1 MARQQRIDPGKIVPT
16 AKPVQ
21 TFFKATPDNVAPAAN
36 VPKFGNVKG
45 INIIQ
50 RGSVANVQG
59 YNSFS
64 QLSEAIG
71 KLMPAFDAG
80 AKLLASNEYER
91 GSNEMLRAAENLNTE
106 SLYKLIQ
113 HSTLSKEIEKQDPIA
128 GIQMDEMNMYR
139 RAGALNQASEI
150 TKSFVK
156 PMFDYAWA
164 QSGGKLAFLDPGHPD
179 ILKTKARV
187 TNAITSIFG
196 LDEFSPGF
204 QKKVAP
210 LITRES
216 EAFSEKHFQANLKL
230 KKDSM
235 TVQTALGFENILLN
249 TNIGPNY
256 ENLPVLRET
265 IRGYWDQRRVES
277 GLGGESAA
285 MIKKSILQTAKRM
298 QLLIKTGNPQQQAQ
312 ALRALEIMSLLPA
325 GLGQR
330 SKDPTEDA
338 IGSLD
343 NDITIGDAY
352 GPEIYVNR
360 ASVDEAF
367 YKVRDRAQ
375 KNAKAL
381 FDGAYGKKLFDA
393 YLKNDVKLIQEI
405 ESEIYADNQT
415 ADFDRIG
422 KQEFIKN
429 IREGAD
435 NQRESNIELL
445 NKENVNNFMNKWAS
459 TFGSDWN
466 PKEANEEFMKIYEKI
481 EYSQYK
487 MDVLQQKENLFQS
500 QLTDA
505 NNAVNNTDLKKLIND
520 EMKVITEQYYPELF
534 ARLMIEG
541 GETDVLKYMQNKDL
555 DEAVAIRNF
564 YPKLKAKIMTAID
577 EELISIG
584 KGGSLKFD
592 KLSDIVTKATQEI
605 VGNESLINQLLP
617 GRAKGFEPTETEE
630 AELIDGKYDYGMT
643 AKKEDLLKLDQQP
656 VYSMKAIKRIYEDYD
671 NKSNIFLGNFND
683 FGFKKSA
690 SRLNITPE
698 KLLLIHLEHYKNYPA
713 AQEWMPDEEALKRL
727 EISGNQAQG
736 MIDALYASSPG
747 ASPLAKNS
755 RLFENIL
762 FGV

>member
-21 TFFKATPDNVAPAAN
+21 TFFKATPENVAPAAN

-59 YNSFS
+59 FNSF
-64 QLSEAIG
+64 QTLSEAIG
-71 KLMPAFDAG
+71 KLMPAVDAG
-80 AKLLASNEYER
+80 AKLLASREYEK

-106 SLYKLIQ
+106 ALYKLIQ

-128 GIQMDEMNMYR
+128 GIEMDEMNMYR

-156 PMFDYAWA
+156 PMFNYAWA
-164 QSGGKLAFLDPGHPD
+164 QSGGELAFKDPGHPD

-249 TNIGPNY
+249 TNIGANY

-265 IRGYWDQRRVES
+265 VRGYWDQRRVEA

-285 MIKKSILQTAKRM
+285 MIKKSILQTAKRL

-330 SKDPTEDA
+330 AKDPTEDA

-352 GPEIYVNR
+352 GPEIYVKR

-367 YKVRDRAQ
+367 YKVRERAQ

-393 YLKNDVKLIQEI
+393 YLQNDVKAIQKI
-405 ESEIYADNQT
+405 EAEIYADYET

-422 KQEFIKN
+422 KQDFIKN
-429 IREGAD
+429 IREGAN
-435 NQRESNIELL
+435 NQRESNSSFL
-445 NKENVNNFMNKWAS
+445 
-459 TFGSDWN
+459 T
-466 PKEANEEFMKIYEKI
+466 YERA
-481 EYSQYK
+481 Y
-487 MDVLQQKENLFQS
+487 LFDIRYAG
-500 QLTDA
+500 L
-505 NNAVNNTDLKKLIND
+505 NAVDMSGIEAATTVNVTLPQFGCQYNFTGHMFEVIQIN
-520 EMKVITEQYYPELF
+520 
-534 ARLMIEG
+534 
-541 GETDVLKYMQNKDL
+541 
-555 DEAVAIRNF
+555 
-564 YPKLKAKIMTAID
+564 
-577 EELISIG
+577 
-584 KGGSLKFD
+584 
-592 KLSDIVTKATQEI
+592 
-605 VGNESLINQLLP
+605 
-617 GRAKGFEPTETEE
+617 
-630 AELIDGKYDYGMT
+630 
-643 AKKEDLLKLDQQP
+643 
-656 VYSMKAIKRIYEDYD
+656 
-671 NKSNIFLGNFND
+671 
-683 FGFKKSA
+683 
-690 SRLNITPE
+690 
-698 KLLLIHLEHYKNYPA
+698 
-713 AQEWMPDEEALKRL
+713 
-727 EISGNQAQG
+727 
-736 MIDALYASSPG
+736 
-747 ASPLAKNS
+747 
-755 RLFENIL
+755 
-762 FGV
+762 